1 MNQAELIAKVAA
13 ISGESRRAVEAVLK
27 TTADVITAELEE
39 GGEVA
44 LPGLGKLQVK
54 SREARTG
61 RNPKT
66 GEEIPITARRV
77 VTFHA
82 SQKLKSMVEETSPLA
97 RAA

>member
-13 ISGESRRAVEAVLK
+13 ISGESRKAVEAVLK

-54 SREARTG
+54 SREARSG

-66 GEEIPITARRV
+66 GEEISIPAKKV
-77 VTFHA
+77 PHFA
-82 SQKLKSMVEETSPLA
+82 AAKALKDAVDK
-97 RAA
+97 

>member
-1 MNQAELIAKVAA
+1 MNQQQLIIKVAA
-13 ISGESRRAVEAVLK
+13 ISGESRKAVEAVLK

-54 SREARTG
+54 SREARNG

-66 GEEIPITARRV
+66 GEEISIPAKKV
-77 VTFHA
+77 PHFA
-82 SQKLKSMVEETSPLA
+82 AAKALKDAVDK
-97 RAA
+97 

>member
-13 ISGESRRAVEAVLK
+13 ISGESRKAVEAVLK
-27 TTADVITAELEE
+27 TPADVITAELEE

-54 SREARTG
+54 AREARAG

-66 GEEIPITARRV
+66 GEEISIPAKTVPHFVAAKV
-77 VTFHA
+77 
-82 SQKLKSMVEETSPLA
+82 LKDAVDK
-97 RAA
+97 